1 MLTIEE
7 SILLP
12 VWVTCSKFH
21 GFVFCKN
28 NNKKQTNRLS
38 PKHSAH
44 KLFRVLVIHDLVQ
57 PLLDIKSEPKTNLAT
72 PGHLLRLKSKHFLEC
87 WSPKHGCYV
96 KWSYEKICAG
106 KFNDTKHQFC
116 IQNIKSLY
124 ARTVLKNFAQNIN
137 TKCCILLPI
146 GTSGKTLE
154 SISKF
159 PDGIAKSKTDK
170 ALVANGEE
178 STNDMIGNVLA
189 IY

>member
-1 MLTIEE
+1 MVLYFAKT
-7 SILLP
+7 
-12 VWVTCSKFH
+12 TT
-21 GFVFCKN
+21 KN
-28 NNKKQTNRLS
+28 KQTDF
-38 PKHSAH
+38 PQKHSAH
-44 KLFRVLVIHDLVQ
+44 KSFRLLVIHDLVQ
-57 PLLDIKSEPKTNLAT
+57 PLFDIKSEPKTNLAT
-72 PGHLLRLKSKHFLEC
+72 PGHLLKLKSKHLLES

-124 ARTVLKNFAQNIN
+124 ARTVLKNFAQKVN

-146 GTSGKTLE
+146 ETSGKTLE

-159 PDGIAKSKTDK
+159 PNGIAKSKTDK
-170 ALVANGEE
+170 TLVANGEE
-178 STNDMIGNVLA
+178 SSNAMIGNDVLA